1 MDDTQTILFSSA
13 SRDRFVRTL
22 ECGDNVPLRIFIFIL
37 FVNFYEL
44 KVFKLSIWHQS
55 NILDV

>member
-1 MDDTQTILFSSA
+1 MVDMDDTQTILFSSA
-13 SRDRFVRTL
+13 SRDRSVRTL

-44 KVFKLSIWHQS
+44 KVFKLSI
-55 NILDV
+55 